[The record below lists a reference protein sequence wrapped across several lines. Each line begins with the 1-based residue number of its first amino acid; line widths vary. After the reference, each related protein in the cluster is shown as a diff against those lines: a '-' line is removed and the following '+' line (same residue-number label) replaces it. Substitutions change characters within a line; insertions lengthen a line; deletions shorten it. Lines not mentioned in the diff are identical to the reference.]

1 MTTDDRLRWET
12 RYRARPTPTPAEVGP
27 PGVFARF
34 ASLFPSAGHALDI
47 ACGQGTASVWLAR
60 RGLTAHGVDIAPAA
74 IAQARMLAE
83 RCDYPLHLGVTE
95 AGPAFQGTV
104 KSAVAF
110 GALLALHSGLAYQ
123 TDGIYRR
130 MLRGWFLHHP
140 EQKTVRYRIVTG
152 AGHVRLTADADF
164 AFKDEHY
171 FVHCEEAQT
180 HVFLRSESE
189 DGESI
194 AGWTHAYGAGRV
206 LCLTPAHTLEGL
218 TDRAFVQ
225 LLADCLQTLHSR

>member
-1 MTTDDRLRWET
+1 MTCRIYAVAGDYYHRADWSEQALR
-12 RYRARPTPTPAEVGP
+12 
-27 PGVFARF
+27 
-34 ASLFPSAGHALDI
+34 
-47 ACGQGTASVWLAR
+47 
-60 RGLTAHGVDIAPAA
+60 AA
-74 IAQARMLAE
+74 ADVLEQR
-83 RCDYPLHLGVTE
+83 HLLSDST
-95 AGPAFQGTV
+95 GPAFELSMVPAEKLREALGERPDVLVITKEQRLFPEASEPGQWMDEELQAGIERYV
-104 KSAVAF
+104 SSG